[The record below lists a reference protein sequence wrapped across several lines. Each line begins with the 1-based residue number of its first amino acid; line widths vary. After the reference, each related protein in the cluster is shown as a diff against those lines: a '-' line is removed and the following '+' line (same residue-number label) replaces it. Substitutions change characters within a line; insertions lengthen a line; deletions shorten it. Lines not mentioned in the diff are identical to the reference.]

1 MTIKKI
7 FIILVAS
14 CIQIYASQEN
24 TYDLSKIYI
33 QNFNFVATIRT
44 IPKYQNLPAR
54 NLWVS
59 KNQILGEEKVNGIPC
74 TKIKNTDYEGN
85 IEMEVE
91 YTCIDKKGII
101 IEYNDSKIKKG
112 TNYKAMP
119 LKAKIGDS
127 GILPTL
133 YYKNGKKLSSS
144 WKLLKQKNQTIFR
157 HIDKYKDIHNSII
170 EVNIYNYVINNKSK
184 VLDFYF
190 NFYQGNKQL
199 HLLKVN
205 KKEITY
211 N

>member
-1 MTIKKI
+1 MIIKKI
-7 FIILVAS
+7 FIILVTS

-33 QNFNFVATIRT
+33 QNFNFVATTHIM
-44 IPKYQNLPAR
+44 PEHQNLPG
-54 NLWVS
+54 NLWIS
-59 KNQILGEEKVNGIPC
+59 KNQILGEENINGIPC
-74 TKIKNTDYEGN
+74 TKVKNTDYEDN
-85 IEMEVE
+85 TKREVE

-101 IEYNDSKIKKG
+101 IKYNDSKIKKG

-119 LKAKIGDS
+119 LKAKIGDN

-133 YYKNGKKLSSS
+133 YYKNGNKIISS
-144 WKLLKQKNQTIFR
+144 WKLLKQRNQIIFR
-157 HIDKYKDIHNSII
+157 HIDKYKDINNSVT

-190 NFYQGNKQL
+190 NFYQGNKQI
-199 HLLKVN
+199 HLVRVN